1 MEAHVVGSTNQFLIA
16 QSSRFAY
23 LADRL
28 SAFNLKDGLVCLN
41 SDQDPG
47 QQCQDYRIRY
57 ECTDPNGNKTW
68 TDWYNM
74 DAPGGDGDH
83 EERSRD
89 ANVCTSPSGSKATSI
104 EASFTAVNG
113 WTYSSI
119 GPNDRLAKFSQ
130 YGLTCN
136 NAEQPDGQCSNYVV
150 RYSSC
155 GAAPATVTKYLTNVF
170 TSKQLTAAT
179 GSLAKGQPHNGQW
192 NTQQWAIEPVKN
204 TEYVR
209 LRNPGTNVYLTVTS
223 QTEQATVGTA
233 ASNNSSNQ
241 MWLIESVSGASDVR
255 LKNLF
260 SGKYLTMAD
269 PKNVPSTPDYLPV
282 YSQAR
287 NTGWTSQRW
296 ILQ

>member
-1 MEAHVVGSTNQFLIA
+1 MEAHVVGSSNQFLVA
-16 QSSRFAY
+16 EPSKFAY
-23 LADRL
+23 LPDRL
-28 SAFNLKDGLVCLN
+28 ASFNLKDGLVCLN

-47 QQCQDYRIRY
+47 HLCQDYKIRY
-57 ECTDPNGNKTW
+57 ECTDTNGNKTW
-68 TDWYNM
+68 SSWYNT
-74 DAPGGDGDH
+74 DSPSGDGDH
-83 EERSRD
+83 EERSKH
-89 ANVCTSPSGSKATSI
+89 ANVCASPSGSKATAI
-104 EASFTAVNG
+104 QAAFTAVNS

-136 NAEQPDGQCSNYVV
+136 TADQPDGQCSNYVV

-155 GAAPATVTKYLTNVF
+155 GSAPTTVTKFLTNVF
-170 TSKQLTAAT
+170 TGKQLTAAT

-192 NTQQWAIEPVKN
+192 NTQQWSIEPVKN

-209 LRNPGTNVYLTVTS
+209 LKNPGTNVYLTVAS
-223 QTEQATVGTA
+223 QSESATVGTA
-233 ASNNSSNQ
+233 AANTSTNQ
-241 MWLIESVSGASDVR
+241 MWLIEPVAGASDVR
-255 LKNLF
+255 FKNLF

-269 PKNVPSTPDYLPV
+269 PKNVPNTPDYLPI

-296 ILQ
+296 AMQ